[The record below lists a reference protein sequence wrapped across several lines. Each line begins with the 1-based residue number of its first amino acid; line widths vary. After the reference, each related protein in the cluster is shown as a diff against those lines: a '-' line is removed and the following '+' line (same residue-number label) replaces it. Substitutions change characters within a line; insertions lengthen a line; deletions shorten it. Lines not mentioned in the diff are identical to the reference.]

1 MLCNLKD
8 KQSPYFLVWHTSSAQ
23 FLLHQLSKHKACVHT
38 SLFCALLQGCILF
51 PPPSSI
57 TWWVYFLHPGIYQH
71 SSPTYFYKLNP
82 PPLFFFFPQ
91 HLSHVAPP
99 LFHFSHR
106 HNHILVTRL
115 QITTHTFP
123 AQHRSSNP
131 KQHFP
136 LLLPSLPWEKIAIA
150 LEDSL
155 SLEEI
160 KHEKASDTSRTH
172 HRCQAEALPKPS
184 CVQLSATLSF
194 RWDAHWHLSSFQ
206 LQLFIC
212 SAFCFKEK

>member
-99 LFHFSHR
+99 LFHFSHG

-136 LLLPSLPWEKIAIA
+136 LLLPSAMRENSNSIQGQPLSWRNKTWKSLRHQQNPSQMPSRSTPQAIMC
-150 LEDSL
+150 S
-155 SLEEI
+155 
-160 KHEKASDTSRTH
+160 
-172 HRCQAEALPKPS
+172 
-184 CVQLSATLSF
+184 TLSYF
-194 RWDAHWHLSSFQ
+194 IFQVRRSLTSLKLPVAAFYLLSI
-206 LQLFIC
+206 LL
-212 SAFCFKEK
+212 

>member
-82 PPLFFFFPQ
+82 PPLFFFFP
-91 HLSHVAPP
+91 STPFTCCP
-99 LFHFSHR
+99 
-106 HNHILVTRL
+106 T
-115 QITTHTFP
+115 
-123 AQHRSSNP
+123 
-131 KQHFP
+131 
-136 LLLPSLPWEKIAIA
+136 
-150 LEDSL
+150 SL
-155 SLEEI
+155 SLFPQTQS
-160 KHEKASDTSRTH
+160 HPGYPATDYNTH
-172 HRCQAEALPKPS
+172 ISSSAQKQQPQATLPPS
-184 CVQLSATLSF
+184 SALSAMRENSNSTRGQPLSWRNKTWKSLRHQQNPSQMPSRSTPQAIMCSTLSYF
-194 RWDAHWHLSSFQ
+194 IFQVRRSLTSLKLPVAAFYLLSI
-206 LQLFIC
+206 LL
-212 SAFCFKEK
+212 

>member
-82 PPLFFFFPQ
+82 PPLFFFFSLNTFHMLP
-91 HLSHVAPP
+91 HLSFTFPTDTITSWLP
-99 LFHFSHR
+99 GY
-106 HNHILVTRL
+106 RL
-115 QITTHTFP
+115 QHTHF
-123 AQHRSSNP
+123 
-131 KQHFP
+131 
-136 LLLPSLPWEKIAIA
+136 
-150 LEDSL
+150 
-155 SLEEI
+155 
-160 KHEKASDTSRTH
+160 
-172 HRCQAEALPKPS
+172 
-184 CVQLSATLSF
+184 QLSTEAATPSNTSPF
-194 RWDAHWHLSSFQ
+194 
-206 LQLFIC
+206 
-212 SAFCFKEK
+212 FCPLCHERK

>member
-38 SLFCALLQGCILF
+38 SLFCALLQGYILF

-99 LFHFSHR
+99 LFHFSHG

-136 LLLPSLPWEKIAIA
+136 LLLPSAMRENSNSIQGQPLSWRNKTWKSLRHQQNPSQMPSRSTPQAIMC
-150 LEDSL
+150 S
-155 SLEEI
+155 
-160 KHEKASDTSRTH
+160 
-172 HRCQAEALPKPS
+172 
-184 CVQLSATLSF
+184 TLSYF
-194 RWDAHWHLSSFQ
+194 IFQVRRSLTSLKLPVAAFYLLSI
-206 LQLFIC
+206 LL
-212 SAFCFKEK
+212 

>member
-99 LFHFSHR
+99 LFHFSHG

-136 LLLPSLPWEKIAIA
+136 LLLPSAMRENSNSIQGQPLSWRNKTWKSLRHQQNPSQMPSRSTPQAIMC
-150 LEDSL
+150 S
-155 SLEEI
+155 
-160 KHEKASDTSRTH
+160 
-172 HRCQAEALPKPS
+172 
-184 CVQLSATLSF
+184 TLSYF
-194 RWDAHWHLSSFQ
+194 IFQVRRSLTSLKLPVAAFYLLSV
-206 LQLFIC
+206 LL
-212 SAFCFKEK
+212 

>member
-38 SLFCALLQGCILF
+38 SLFCALLQGCILL

-99 LFHFSHR
+99 LFHFSHG

-136 LLLPSLPWEKIAIA
+136 LLLPSAMRENSNSIQGQPLSWRNKTWKSLRHQQNPSQMPSRSTPQAIMC
-150 LEDSL
+150 S
-155 SLEEI
+155 
-160 KHEKASDTSRTH
+160 
-172 HRCQAEALPKPS
+172 
-184 CVQLSATLSF
+184 TLSYF
-194 RWDAHWHLSSFQ
+194 IFQVRRSLTSLKLPVAAFYLLSI
-206 LQLFIC
+206 LL
-212 SAFCFKEK
+212 